1 MIYLFT
7 ALYDEAYPFLQY
19 YKMKKEINSL
29 PFEMYRCEEQQICL
43 TITGT
48 GEITAGDSCRGC
60 LCNGT
65 CESGRYLCAVRHM
78 RRRRTEKRCGLS
90 VQQNYGRSDTKDI
103 LPGYFIQASVSR
115 SCGCNRNERAAESKC
130 VRGTCMSE
138 SGYAAKYGY
147 GKSGELCDTE
157 LYNIELYDMEAAAG
171 YQAAHHF
178 FGPHQMFFIKI
189 ISDNGV
195 QEKMSADTVRE
206 LVQAQIGQIAQA
218 VERFAAAER
227 DYAREQQVLS
237 QEEQRQAERLS
248 HDMHCSAVMEA
259 ELFQLLKYCR
269 LSGIDY
275 EDIIRD
281 GYAVGSLPC
290 KDKKEGKRCLEQ
302 LRKELL

>member
-1 MIYLFT
+1 MGHV
-7 ALYDEAYPFLQY
+7 
-19 YKMKKEINSL
+19 K
-29 PFEMYRCEEQQICL
+29 
-43 TITGT
+43 
-48 GEITAGDSCRGC
+48 AGDIFVQCGIC
-60 LCNGT
+60 AGA
-65 CESGRYLCAVRHM
+65 EQKKGVAYLCSKI
-78 RRRRTEKRCGLS
+78 TEEATQKTF
-90 VQQNYGRSDTKDI
+90 YPDI
-103 LPGYFIQASVSR
+103 LYRHPFPEAAVVTGMNVRRKASVSEEHV
-115 SCGCNRNERAAESKC
+115 CQKADMPQNTDTANPVK
-130 VRGTCMSE
+130 
-138 SGYAAKYGY
+138 
-147 GKSGELCDTE
+147 LCDTE

-281 GYAVGSLPC
+281 GYAAGSLPC

>member
-1 MIYLFT
+1 
-7 ALYDEAYPFLQY
+7 
-19 YKMKKEINSL
+19 
-29 PFEMYRCEEQQICL
+29 
-43 TITGT
+43 
-48 GEITAGDSCRGC
+48 
-60 LCNGT
+60 
-65 CESGRYLCAVRHM
+65 
-78 RRRRTEKRCGLS
+78 
-90 VQQNYGRSDTKDI
+90 
-103 LPGYFIQASVSR
+103 
-115 SCGCNRNERAAESKC
+115 
-130 VRGTCMSE
+130 
-138 SGYAAKYGY
+138 
-147 GKSGELCDTE
+147 
-157 LYNIELYDMEAAAG
+157 MEAAAG

-275 EDIIRD
+275 EDTIRD
-281 GYAVGSLPC
+281 GYAAGSLPC

-302 LRKELL
+302 LRK

>member
-1 MIYLFT
+1 
-7 ALYDEAYPFLQY
+7 
-19 YKMKKEINSL
+19 
-29 PFEMYRCEEQQICL
+29 MYRCEEQQICL

-48 GEITAGDSCRGC
+48 GEITAATVVAAVCAMGHVKAGDIFVQCGIC
-60 LCNGT
+60 AGA
-65 CESGRYLCAVRHM
+65 EQKKGVAYLCSKI
-78 RRRRTEKRCGLS
+78 TEEATQKTF
-90 VQQNYGRSDTKDI
+90 YPDI
-103 LPGYFIQASVSR
+103 LYRHPFPEAAVVTGMNVRRKASVSEEHV
-115 SCGCNRNERAAESKC
+115 CQKADMPQNTDTANPVK
-130 VRGTCMSE
+130 
-138 SGYAAKYGY
+138 
-147 GKSGELCDTE
+147 LCDTE

-178 FGPHQMFFIKI
+178 SVRIRCFYKI

-281 GYAVGSLPC
+281 GYAAGSLPC

>member
-1 MIYLFT
+1 MQFGIC
-7 ALYDEAYPFLQY
+7 AGAEQ
-19 YKMKKEINSL
+19 KK
-29 PFEMYRCEEQQICL
+29 
-43 TITGT
+43 GV
-48 GEITAGDSCRGC
+48 A
-60 LCNGT
+60 
-65 CESGRYLCAVRHM
+65 YLCSKI
-78 RRRRTEKRCGLS
+78 TEEATQKTF
-90 VQQNYGRSDTKDI
+90 YPDI
-103 LPGYFIQASVSR
+103 LYRHPFPEAAVVTGMNVRRKASVSEEHV
-115 SCGCNRNERAAESKC
+115 CQKADMPQNTDTANPVK
-130 VRGTCMSE
+130 
-138 SGYAAKYGY
+138 
-147 GKSGELCDTE
+147 LCDTE

-218 VERFAAAER
+218 VEWFAAAER

-281 GYAVGSLPC
+281 GYAAGSLPC